1 MAGRSR
7 GNDEQTV
14 LIRKE
19 EVVEGG
25 HHGGNW
31 KIAYA
36 DFVTAMMAFFLLMWL
51 INATSEE
58 QRRGLADYFSK
69 SNIFSHQ
76 TSGSGRPFG
85 GKTPFEDGT
94 MVSDRGTEQVVVG
107 NAEAI
112 PDVDEDNADTPAQI
126 QPDPEP
132 NDDLSPGGKNV
143 TGSGQGLPG
152 NARTYSPEQGRPQ
165 TGTSGPA
172 AAAGG
177 AAVSPSSPAPSSAPP
192 AAAASPVT
200 APPPPPPPSA
210 RAQESAN
217 AGAAEEAALRQTAE
231 EIKRA
236 VESDPALRDL
246 ARQLAIDET
255 PEGLRIQILDADK
268 RPMFDLGASTP
279 NAAATELIRKIA
291 PILAKLPEKLS
302 IGGYTDAAPYHGGG
316 KTNWD
321 LSTERAN
328 ATRRLLV
335 ESGLADN
342 RFESVTGHADRD
354 LLLPADP
361 LAAANRR
368 VAIVVLRNHPLPHRR
383 LSASSG
389 TLQNPAPASPPAGTT
404 PVSSSQTP
412 P

>member
-1 MAGRSR
+1 MAGKKRQGS
-7 GNDEQTV
+7 NEQTV

-94 MVSDRGTEQVVVG
+94 MVSDRGTEQVVMG
-107 NAEAI
+107 NAEAV

-126 QPDPEP
+126 QPDPTP

-152 NARTYSPEQGRPQ
+152 NAHTFSPEQGRPQ
-165 TGTSGPA
+165 LGTSGPA
-172 AAAGG
+172 GAGAPQPQGATAQAAAT
-177 AAVSPSSPAPSSAPP
+177 ASSPP
-192 AAAASPVT
+192 AAT
-200 APPPPPPPSA
+200 PPPPPPP
-210 RAQESAN
+210 RAAEAAN

-231 EIKRA
+231 AIKKA
-236 VESDPALRDL
+236 VESDPNLKDL

-268 RPMFDLGASTP
+268 RPMFDLGSSTP
-279 NAAATELIRKIA
+279 NAAATQLIRKIA

-302 IGGYTDAAPYHGGG
+302 IGGYTDAAPYHGGD
-316 KTNWD
+316 KSNWD

-335 ESGLADN
+335 ESGLDDG

-368 VAIVVLRNHPLPHRR
+368 VAIVVLRNHPLPQRH
-383 LSASSG
+383 A
-389 TLQNPAPASPPAGTT
+389 AASPATSPLQRKNTAVPSAPTPAAGG
-404 PVSSSQTP
+404 QAP